1 MIQHIVM
8 FKMQVF
14 DNQNEKI
21 GVLNKIKSELE
32 SLSSKISQIKSIEA
46 GINMIHSE
54 RAFDLVLVATFN
66 SLEDL
71 KIYADHPEHQ
81 KIVTLIRQYSEK
93 AISVDYEK

>member
-8 FKMQVF
+8 FKMRAF
-14 DNQNEKI
+14 DNHDERI
-21 GVLNKIKSELE
+21 TVLNKIKTALE
-32 SLSSKISQIKSIEA
+32 SLPSKINQIKSFEA
-46 GINMIHSE
+46 GINILESE
-54 RAFDLVLVATFN
+54 RAFDLVLVSIFN

-81 KIVTLIRQYSEK
+81 KVVALIRQYSEK